1 MTAHAPTADLPLAEM
16 NMVQNRRSTP
26 GWARRR
32 QPPRVA
38 IEILNV
44 FLLNIH
50 ERAAPLDPRSMYRL
64 VNRLLGY
71 S

>member
-1 MTAHAPTADLPLAEM
+1 M
-16 NMVQNRRSTP
+16 NMVQNRRSAP

-38 IEILNV
+38 IEIINV